1 MCTLF
6 DLTKHFTSAFTTD
19 LASFY
24 QQPQRFS
31 DTNGYHHPFPVSGQ
45 GGHHHHHHHF
55 STNTFTN
62 GLQCE
67 ARCAAA
73 AAHAT
78 NSSSWS
84 QLTAAT
90 VDNTCNS
97 NTSAT
102 HNLNNSST
110 TVAGI
115 GVAVATSGASNQ
127 AKPVQKRTRRR
138 VATVQQRR
146 AANIRERR
154 RMVKLNTAFDRLRK
168 RIPTFAYE
176 KRLSRIE
183 TLRLAIMYINFMRD
197 LLSQTP
203 ALH

>member
-6 DLTKHFTSAFTTD
+6 DLTKHFTSAFSTD

-31 DTNGYHHPFPVSGQ
+31 DTNGYHPFPVNGQ

-55 STNTFTN
+55 SSNTFTN
-62 GLQCE
+62 GLPCE
-67 ARCAAA
+67 ARCVAAAA

-78 NSSSWS
+78 NSSWS

-90 VDNTCNS
+90 VDNTCNTA
-97 NTSAT
+97 N
-102 HNLNNSST
+102 NLNNSST
-110 TVAGI
+110 TVAGL
-115 GVAVATSGASNQ
+115 AVATSGASNQ

-203 ALH
+203 AIH